1 MKAEDGAPTNLD
13 VVSGATH
20 SFDAFVIY
28 AQQLLN
34 AAQNGNTE
42 TITIDNPVQ

>member
-1 MKAEDGAPTNLD
+1 D

-20 SFDAFVIY
+20 SFHSFVIY

-34 AAQNGNTE
+34 AAEKGDQTTIEVDNFVTE
-42 TITIDNPVQ
+42 